1 MSMMCTPRMTGTM
14 AGAAKAVLVAF
25 ATVTAHGAMAQG
37 TAPPGWWSSPGI
49 IGTMV
54 LLGIVLF
61 VAALIITARVSAM
74 IKSMNGRNS
83 AQPEAGPDPAGGHQ
97 PEYRL
102 KGDELGGSAPAQDA
116 KQLVMRATSE
126 PGNPLV
132 DEKIYSRT
140 RLDVP
145 QDLRK
150 LVIWFLGAS
159 AFWLVF
165 GTLVGEYLGL
175 KFVWPDMDHVS
186 WLSFGRLR
194 PVHTNTVFWGWSS
207 MAMIGLGYFVVA
219 RTSAT
224 RIYSYRWAWWSFWLI
239 NAAITLGNICLMAGI
254 NNGGGEYRE
263 YIWPVM
269 LLFALGLILT
279 FRNFYATVKRRKIA
293 EIYVSNWYLLASL
306 LWTLVVA
313 TIGYLPWYQEG
324 LGETVIQGYYMH
336 MGVGIWFMTFT
347 LGLIYYYLPSAL
359 NKPIYSYSLGVLAFW
374 TQVLFYTLIGTHH
387 FIFAP
392 LPWWLQTVAIVFSV
406 GMFIP
411 VFAGTA
417 NFLMTMRGSWSAIGK
432 SYVLPFFLVGM
443 VYYCVGSSQGSFQAM
458 RFTNHIWHFTD
469 FNVAHSHMTMYGI
482 VAFILWACIYAIV
495 PKITGREPAQLLVGA
510 HFWLAFIGVFAYTVS
525 LMAGGTV
532 KGWAWIQGVPFIETV
547 IETRGYWTWRAI
559 GGSLMFISH
568 LIFVWN
574 FATMVRSPR
583 AAAREVLAVEPVAA

>member
-83 AQPEAGPDPAGGHQ
+83 AQPEAGPDPDGGHQ

-432 SYVLPFFLVGM
+432 SYVLPFFLVGV

>member
-1 MSMMCTPRMTGTM
+1 
-14 AGAAKAVLVAF
+14 
-25 ATVTAHGAMAQG
+25 MAQG

-61 VAALIITARVSAM
+61 VAALIITARVSSM
-74 IKSMNGRNS
+74 IKSMNGLNS
-83 AQPEAGPDPAGGHQ
+83 AQPEAGPDPDGGHQ

-432 SYVLPFFLVGM
+432 SYVLPFFLVGV

>member
-1 MSMMCTPRMTGTM
+1 M

-25 ATVTAHGAMAQG
+25 AAVTAHGAMAQG

-83 AQPEAGPDPAGGHQ
+83 AQPEAGPDPDGGHQ

-102 KGDELGGSAPAQDA
+102 KGDELGGSAPAQDD

-432 SYVLPFFLVGM
+432 SYVLPFFLVGV